1 MTHVN
6 TFSGV
11 LKVLGILV
19 YAGAFVLNAQT
30 RTNWVTHTA
39 DEGTGSLRQVLAAS
53 QSNDVIQIT
62 ATGVIQLAHGELR
75 IDKPIVIQGPGAT
88 NLTISGSETT
98 RVFRVDAG
106 GALALRDITV
116 ANGQAYVGGGLVNY
130 GGPVELTG
138 CVFTNNT
145 AVPLKL
151 AKSYGATGWNYPLGY
166 IVGSVFPYTSLSGWG
181 GAIYNTGELSITNC
195 TFAGNQAIG
204 GDGGKS
210 VESLHIMGGIGGD
223 AGGGAVFNA
232 HELVVVSST
241 FWGNKVIGGRGGDGD
256 FTCTSSWMYFQ
267 VGYPDGLMGGDGMGA
282 CVYNTGKILAINST
296 YTENFSMGGSGG
308 DGGTNRYSNSY
319 LNKGCA
325 GAGGDA
331 LGAAFYNKGILQ
343 MMHCTLA
350 RNNLD
355 GGRGGVGNSF
365 HHLRSPQMIAG
376 AIFNDNGVASMA
388 CTIIADTITPYSVP
402 LPASIYM
409 RSNIV
414 GEVIDGG
421 FNLCSDASAAFTEP
435 TSRMNVNP
443 ALLPLAD
450 NGGPAWTM
458 ALNAGSPAVD
468 AIPASD
474 SLSMDQRGQPR
485 PEGDASDIGAF
496 EGRIVT
502 PLVVPAYPSG
512 LAGVS
517 GGAIL
522 LNPSINGYPVPTSY
536 QWLKDGQ
543 VLGGATNAVLAI
555 TNMQSSDAGL
565 YQLRVDNGFASI
577 VSPSFEVTMNANLS
591 SIGEALEA
599 TNLPWSTMHVLD
611 AGNHPSWQVQSTNV
625 HDGTTA
631 LCYEV
636 REGQS
641 RVALTTEV
649 EGPGVLS
656 FWTSAQSLST
666 KMFCIMD
673 GTLPTTAWQDN
684 AAYWRWMPNEI
695 HIPEGRHAIAWQA
708 EASTSS
714 WPEPNIVYLDGV
726 AYAHGSVVPVWSSVL
741 IPTNSLSA
749 GITTDIRA
757 LVLGTPPIRYDV
769 YREGELILTQIQS
782 PAFKFANQ
790 DSSVTLQFT
799 NLQKNADY
807 LLVVSNQFGSIST
820 NFSLVVTS
828 SAPYMVVQ
836 PHETPCT
843 DGAAVHLN
851 SIAGG
856 SEPMSYQWRFNG
868 MDLPG
873 ETNASLIISNMDASR
888 YGDYQVRV
896 ANAMGAVVSSVA
908 ALLEPLPVS
917 DVLDAP
923 GFEWEVSSNAF
934 WYGQTLTSS
943 DGFGSARTFLD
954 QSITNSS
961 ISTTVEYPGT
971 ISFSWWL
978 NGSANSYFQF
988 WVDGSLMT
996 TLNGSAGQTNQWL
1009 SFSQTLDWGKHK
1021 LTWVLADPYDN
1032 ALHPSACLD
1041 QVTFI
1046 AGAIPVTAQLVSPSD
1061 QHLAAQTM
1069 MQQAVTWSG
1078 TKPIFCQWSL
1088 NGQPIS
1094 GATNPTYRI
1103 AQVSAR
1109 DAGVYSVVVSNYYS
1123 LTNISGVR
1131 VAVDSRT
1138 LGESLG
1144 ETNLVWQTGNASPWF
1159 SPDDMT
1165 MEGQPVLRCGSIT
1178 ATNISILNTTVGG
1191 PARLSFH
1198 YRMEQ
1203 GGAAM
1208 AVYVDGTSYANIPV
1222 STNWNA
1228 FEIPLDVGP
1237 HAIEWRCQPSAI
1249 DAAVPSAAY
1258 LADVRVDRVG
1268 FAPSLNIK
1276 MPYRIVDAGSNIT
1289 LFAWP
1294 KTVAPARCQWYR
1306 NGAAI
1311 EGANALF
1318 LELTNMQTAICGEYM
1333 LHTENEFG
1341 VSDYVLNAGINM
1353 PLMESLNAT
1362 NLVWTYQTYC
1372 SDYIGQN
1379 ADTHDGSHAV
1389 LVRLNTHPATG
1400 ASLSTTVVGPGWL
1413 RFWWKLR
1420 DSSSTLR
1427 CNFSYSIT
1435 PNFPSASALSLTNG
1449 TGWQFAEVFIPTA
1462 KTNTLTWSFGSSSSS
1477 TYYFSQEDGMLLDEV
1492 SFEPL
1497 SDTTLENALEWTG
1510 NQLSVGSYQNPGS
1523 GGLWYG
1529 QTRVSHDGVD
1539 AAEVLIRTNDVK
1551 QRPALATTLQGPGI
1565 LSFWYKIEAPT
1576 NEAVLRVLNMALYG
1590 DSTEWRKASVI
1601 ISEGYNSFSFEF
1613 RTNSMSG
1620 LKNDARAWVD
1630 ELTFIPGGVPP
1641 VIIQGPTNMVAMASG
1656 YISIQLNVV
1665 VASGTPPLQYILQ
1678 RGNSVYRATTVSGFR
1693 LPGNVTNTGPW
1704 NLIVTNKYG
1713 SATNEFYLAVHP
1725 KDSKPGQPALGSIER
1740 ASGGIKL
1747 NLQAD
1752 EGWYYWLQT
1761 STNLVDWENC
1771 QNIFNMPGG
1780 SSIESPVNTNEPV
1793 RYYRLM
1799 TQ

>member
-1 MTHVN
+1 MP
-6 TFSGV
+6 S
-11 LKVLGILV
+11 
-19 YAGAFVLNAQT
+19 
-30 RTNWVTHTA
+30 
-39 DEGTGSLRQVLAAS
+39 
-53 QSNDVIQIT
+53 
-62 ATGVIQLAHGELR
+62 
-75 IDKPIVIQGPGAT
+75 
-88 NLTISGSETT
+88 
-98 RVFRVDAG
+98 
-106 GALALRDITV
+106 
-116 ANGQAYVGGGLVNY
+116 
-130 GGPVELTG
+130 
-138 CVFTNNT
+138 
-145 AVPLKL
+145 
-151 AKSYGATGWNYPLGY
+151 
-166 IVGSVFPYTSLSGWG
+166 
-181 GAIYNTGELSITNC
+181 AI
-195 TFAGNQAIG
+195 
-204 GDGGKS
+204 
-210 VESLHIMGGIGGD
+210 
-223 AGGGAVFNA
+223 
-232 HELVVVSST
+232 
-241 FWGNKVIGGRGGDGD
+241 
-256 FTCTSSWMYFQ
+256 
-267 VGYPDGLMGGDGMGA
+267 
-282 CVYNTGKILAINST
+282 
-296 YTENFSMGGSGG
+296 
-308 DGGTNRYSNSY
+308 
-319 LNKGCA
+319 
-325 GAGGDA
+325 
-331 LGAAFYNKGILQ
+331 
-343 MMHCTLA
+343 
-350 RNNLD
+350 
-355 GGRGGVGNSF
+355 
-365 HHLRSPQMIAG
+365 
-376 AIFNDNGVASMA
+376 
-388 CTIIADTITPYSVP
+388 P
-402 LPASIYM
+402 LPPSQA

-414 GEVIDGG
+414 GGVIDGG

-435 TSRMNVNP
+435 TSRINVNP
-443 ALLPLAD
+443 GLLPLTD
-450 NGGPAWTM
+450 NGGPTWTM

-468 AIPASD
+468 AIPASN
-474 SLSMDQRGQPR
+474 SLFMDQRGQPR
-485 PEGDASDIGAF
+485 PEGTASDIGAF

-502 PLVVPAYPSG
+502 PLVVPAYPSS

-517 GGAIL
+517 GGAVL
-522 LNPSINGYPVPTSY
+522 LDPSVNGYPAPTSY
-536 QWLKDGQ
+536 QWVKDGQ
-543 VLGGATNAVLAI
+543 VLVGATNAVLAI
-555 TNMQSSDAGL
+555 TNMQAIDAGL
-565 YQLRVDNGFASI
+565 YQLRADNGFTSI
-577 VSPSFEVTMNANLS
+577 VSPSFEVTMNGNLS

-599 TNLPWSTMHVLD
+599 TNLPWSTMNVLD

-631 LCYEV
+631 LSYEV

-641 RVALTTEV
+641 TVPLTTEI

-656 FWTSAQSLST
+656 FWTSAQSLRT
-666 KMFCIMD
+666 KVYCIMD
-673 GTLPTTAWQDN
+673 GTLLMTAWQDN
-684 AAYWRWMPNEI
+684 AAYWRWMPNAL
-695 HIPEGRHAIAWQA
+695 HIPEGRHTIAWQA
-708 EASTSS
+708 EASTFL
-714 WPEPNIVYLDGV
+714 WFEPNIVNLDGV
-726 AYAHGSVVPVWSSVL
+726 VYAPGSVAPAWSSVI

-749 GITTDIRA
+749 GTTADMRA
-757 LVLGTPPIRYDV
+757 LVLGTPPLRYGV
-769 YREGELILTQIQS
+769 YREGELILSQTQS

-790 DSSVTLQFT
+790 DSSVTLQLT

-807 LLVVSNQFGSIST
+807 TLVVSNQFGSIST

-843 DGAAVHLN
+843 DGAEVHLN
-851 SIAGG
+851 SLAGG
-856 SEPMSYQWRFNG
+856 SEPLSYQWKFNG

-896 ANAMGAVVSSVA
+896 ANAMGSVVSSVA

-943 DGFGSARTFLD
+943 DGFGAARTFLNE
-954 QSITNSS
+954 SITNSS
-961 ISTTVEYPGT
+961 ISTTVEYPGN

-978 NGSANSYFQF
+978 SGSTNSCFQF

-1009 SFSQTLDWGKHK
+1009 SFSQTLDSGKHT
-1021 LTWVLADPYDN
+1021 LTWVLVDLYDN

-1041 QVTFI
+1041 QVTFNS
-1046 AGAIPVTAQLVSPSD
+1046 GAIPVKAQLVSPSN

-1078 TKPIFCQWSL
+1078 TKPIFCQWFL

-1103 AQVSAR
+1103 EQASAH
-1109 DAGVYSVVVSNYYS
+1109 DAGAYSVVVSNYYS
-1123 LTNISGVR
+1123 STNISGMR
-1131 VAVDSRT
+1131 VAVDART

-1144 ETNLVWQTGNASPWF
+1144 ESNLVWQTGNDSPWF

-1165 MEGQPVLRCGSIT
+1165 MEGQPVLRCGSMIT
-1178 ATNISILNTTVGG
+1178 TNNSILNTTVGG

-1208 AVYVDGTSYANIPV
+1208 AVYVDGASYANIPV
-1222 STNWNA
+1222 STNWNV

-1249 DAAVPSAAY
+1249 DGAVPSAAY

-1276 MPYRIVDAGSNIT
+1276 MPYRIVDAGCNIT

-1294 KTVAPARCQWYR
+1294 KTFAPARCQWYR

-1333 LHTENEFG
+1333 LHAENEFG
-1341 VSDYVLNAGINM
+1341 VSDYVFNAGINM
-1353 PLMESLNAT
+1353 PLLESLNAT
-1362 NLVWTYQTYC
+1362 NLVWTIRTNGC
-1372 SDYIGQN
+1372 DYLGQN

-1389 LVRLNTHPATG
+1389 LVRLRTG
-1400 ASLSTTVVGPGWL
+1400 YYSGSSLNTTVVGPGWL
-1413 RFWWKLR
+1413 SFWWKVKSGTYPIQCKFSCSYMSSTSTVTLTNSEDWQMAR
-1420 DSSSTLR
+1420 VFISTPQTNLLSWSIVVPSSS
-1427 CNFSYSIT
+1427 
-1435 PNFPSASALSLTNG
+1435 
-1449 TGWQFAEVFIPTA
+1449 
-1462 KTNTLTWSFGSSSSS
+1462 
-1477 TYYFSQEDGMLLDEV
+1477 YFYAQEDGVWLDEV
-1492 SFEPL
+1492 SYQPL
-1497 SDTTLENALEWTG
+1497 SDTTLENALDWTG
-1510 NQLSVGSYQNPGS
+1510 NKLIVGSGQYSGS

-1529 QTRVSHDGVD
+1529 QTRVSHDGMD
-1539 AAEVLIRTNDVK
+1539 AAEVLIRTNDIR
-1551 QRPALATTLQGPGI
+1551 QRPTLSTTVRGPGI

-1576 NEAVLRVLNMALYG
+1576 NEAVLRFSTLTLYG
-1590 DSTEWRKASVI
+1590 DSPEWRKASIVLPETSVI
-1601 ISEGYNSFSFEF
+1601 YKFEF
-1613 RTNSMSG
+1613 STNSMSG

-1641 VIIQGPTNMVAMASG
+1641 VIIQGPTNMVALAGPTIYFESN
-1656 YISIQLNVV
+1656 I
-1665 VASGTPPLQYILQ
+1665 VATGNQPFTYLLQ
-1678 RGNSVYRATTVSGFR
+1678 RDQYVRRSSTLTA
-1693 LPGNVTNTGPW
+1693 LLLAGNVTNTGPW

-1713 SATNEFYLAVHP
+1713 SATNQFYLAVHP
-1725 KDSKPGQPALGSIER
+1725 KGSKPGQPALGSIER
-1740 ASGGIKL
+1740 ESGGIKL

-1771 QNIFNMPGG
+1771 QNVFNMPGG